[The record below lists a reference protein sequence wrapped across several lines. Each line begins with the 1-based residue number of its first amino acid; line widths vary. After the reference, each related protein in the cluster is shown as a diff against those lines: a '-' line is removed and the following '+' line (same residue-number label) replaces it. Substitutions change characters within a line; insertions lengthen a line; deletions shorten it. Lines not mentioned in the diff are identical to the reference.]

1 MSESEICT
9 KKSVIM
15 HTNTDVLITQGSF
28 SYLEQIQRFDS
39 GRLVWWLH
47 I

>member
-1 MSESEICT
+1 MTESEIRA
-9 KKSVIM
+9 KMSVIM
-15 HTNTDVLITQGSF
+15 CTEPNVLITQGSF

-39 GRLVWWLH
+39 GRLVWWLN